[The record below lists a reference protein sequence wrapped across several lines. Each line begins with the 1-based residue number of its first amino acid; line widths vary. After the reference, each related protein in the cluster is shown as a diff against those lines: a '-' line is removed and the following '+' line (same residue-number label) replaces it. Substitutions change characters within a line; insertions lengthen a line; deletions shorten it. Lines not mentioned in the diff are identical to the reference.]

1 MGIGSKFEEQWEGY
15 CKMCEWFMVCRET
28 RVCPYFMMQDYEDF
42 VADEVVSDQNMRQ
55 LEYLK
60 IMAEFGGEC

>member
-15 CKMCEWFMVCRET
+15 CKMCEWCRVCSET

-42 VADEVVSDQNMRQ
+42 EADEITKDQNMRQ
-55 LEYLK
+55 AEYLK

>member
-15 CKMCEWFMVCRET
+15 CKMCEWFIVCSET

-42 VADEVVSDQNMRQ
+42 EVDEITKDQNMRQ
-55 LEYLK
+55 AEYLK
-60 IMAEFGGEC
+60 IVAEFGGDC